1 MIRLYQSMKAW
12 LEIPYYVFCTANII
26 GMDIMSSNLKFWLMF
41 VFWGEC
47 DSASPKMAWYLLSN
61 CQRVRV
67 TKSLGSILI
76 SPAKDLKIKAIG
88 PY

>member
-12 LEIPYYVFCTANII
+12 LEIPHYVFCTANII

-41 VFWGEC
+41 VFLGEC
-47 DSASPKMAWYLLSN
+47 DCDSKMAWYLLSN
-61 CQRVRV
+61 FQRVRV
-67 TKSLGSILI
+67 TKSLESILI
-76 SPAKDLKIKAIG
+76 SPAKNLKIKAIG